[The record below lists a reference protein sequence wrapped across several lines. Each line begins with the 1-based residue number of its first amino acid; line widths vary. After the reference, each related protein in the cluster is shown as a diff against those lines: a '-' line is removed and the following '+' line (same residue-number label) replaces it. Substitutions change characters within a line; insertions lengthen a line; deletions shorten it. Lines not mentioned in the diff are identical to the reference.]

1 MWWGTLLVPGLPW
14 SSARA
19 QVCLR
24 PWHWPCFLPYPL
36 MRCIML
42 TPKCHCHPA
51 CPYQTDA
58 FGKCNRTL
66 CRCVCNS
73 SQQRADCSA
82 SNRLHRHI
90 ARVHAGYNAAS
101 LTLVS
106 GTAGLMDAQ
115 QRQARREKDEG
126 LADAL
131 LAQGLPAFVQAWYQ
145 HPMWQSLRSHA
156 R

>member
-1 MWWGTLLVPGLPW
+1 M
-14 SSARA
+14 
-19 QVCLR
+19 
-24 PWHWPCFLPYPL
+24 
-36 MRCIML
+36 
-42 TPKCHCHPA
+42 
-51 CPYQTDA
+51 
-58 FGKCNRTL
+58 
-66 CRCVCNS
+66 
-73 SQQRADCSA
+73 
-82 SNRLHRHI
+82 
-90 ARVHAGYNAAS
+90 HAGHSAAS

-145 HPMWQSLRSHA
+145 QPMWQSLRSHA